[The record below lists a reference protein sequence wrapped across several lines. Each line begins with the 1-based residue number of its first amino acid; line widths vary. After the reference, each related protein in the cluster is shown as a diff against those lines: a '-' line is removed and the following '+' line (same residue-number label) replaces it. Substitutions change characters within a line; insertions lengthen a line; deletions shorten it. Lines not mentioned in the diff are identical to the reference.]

1 MHGDSPEFYKAVE
14 MMDAQMGRLW
24 AAIQYREKNFKEDW
38 VIYITTDHGRSAD
51 NGKNHGGQSDRER
64 NTWIVTNAK
73 GLNNYFKTGNPGIVD
88 IMPSIASFLNITI
101 PREYLM
107 EIDGI
112 PLTGN
117 ISATSANAIL
127 ENGKIKVTWK
137 AVSKKG
143 NAKIWLATTNHFKEG
158 GKDEYSL
165 EATVPLSR
173 QEAIINVSNK
183 PSSFYKIVIEAPGN
197 MLGRWVVGK

>member
-1 MHGDSPEFYKAVE
+1 
-14 MMDAQMGRLW
+14 
-24 AAIQYREKNFKEDW
+24 

-51 NGKNHGGQSDRER
+51 NGKNHGGQSDRDR

-73 GLNNYFKTGNPGIVD
+73 GLNSYFKTGNPGIVD

-101 PREYLM
+101 PGERLM

-117 ISATSANAIL
+117 ISATSANAML
-127 ENGKIKVTWK
+127 ENSKIKVTWK

-143 NAKIWLATTNHFKEG
+143 NAKIWLATTNNFKEG
-158 GKDEYSL
+158 SKDEYSL
-165 EATVPLSR
+165 VAKVPLSR
-173 QEAIINVSNK
+173 QEAIIDVSNT
-183 PSSFYKIVIEAPGN
+183 PSSFYKIVIETPGN
-197 MLGRWVVGK
+197 MLNRWIVGK